1 MEVMTLVIPESKNRI
16 DDDCDVG
23 DNCSKTWCNILSM
36 SIGGWATASRGIGLG
51 RVPVQ

>member
-1 MEVMTLVIPESKNRI
+1 MSYFFTVVMVMM
-16 DDDCDVG
+16 VMMVMVVMVMVMQ
-23 DNCSKTWCNILSM
+23 TWCSILSM